1 MGGVELC
8 PGGGSCSWDSQL
20 HLHQEDS
27 VMVGEDLVY
36 SLILTPFINSVSC
49 LLCQPPFWGCQSRP
63 KLVPQEAEAAK
74 ADGNWCHK
82 RPPTRVL
89 LAGTSKK
96 GIPFVKSIATF
107 TLWCNLS
114 SWWFDKRRLFRKKMS
129 IEHSWSLWQLKIEVW
144 FVCNR
149 DKKSFPQGVSC
160 PFVVKNVDP
169 GRTWTCNLRCRK
181 PTPYPLGHRALAIL
195 HKICVSVMTQDF
207 NTRPHSGKTYV
218 VYLWLQ
224 EIHSNTTPSHDYLA
238 QNLYFW
244 FTCCMCWL

>member
-1 MGGVELC
+1 MISLRVA
-8 PGGGSCSWDSQL
+8 PQL
-20 HLHQEDS
+20 HENIFVWSCGATRLLDS
-27 VMVGEDLVY
+27 IWFLQWFQQTSEQR
-36 SLILTPFINSVSC
+36 LIDENENILNV
-49 LLCQPPFWGCQSRP
+49 
-63 KLVPQEAEAAK
+63 
-74 ADGNWCHK
+74 
-82 RPPTRVL
+82 
-89 LAGTSKK
+89 KK

-114 SWWFDKRRLFRKKMS
+114 SWWFDKRRLFRKIMS